1 MRGKKRT
8 LILCASL
15 LVCLIGVVC
24 VWLYTLRE
32 AWEESQLDYTR
43 LSFWTVSES
52 YADYML
58 SCAQRFNEQS
68 DGEKIEL
75 DVQVYS
81 RSFIVDQI
89 NKSLLN
95 DDQIPDLADIRF
107 VDMHQFVNSA
117 EHTMFLYPLNSLLAE
132 DDAPRAAALE
142 PFAFNST
149 LLALPYGSGEMAL
162 FVNVAL
168 LENHGVNTERIGS
181 WEDFLALGKA
191 LKEDGV
197 SLLAVD
203 VNNWDLLL
211 AAMLQRDADLANDAD
226 TGEIIRSDAF
236 CAVYAALKDAVREG
250 VTVIPEELDIYNQSF
265 YASFQAGECACV
277 VAPMEYAYNLI
288 HNMPDLSGKIRI
300 RPLPGVEAGDKSP
313 LVAQYG
319 TAILAKGKNIRLA
332 KRFLQFAKLGE
343 ERYREMTDT
352 LYVGSVS
359 EGGAGAR
366 NAPRDAAFAAYFGE
380 DAPFSFGAAEECS
393 FSGASALPVAA
404 LQLTED
410 LLDASETSN

>member
-1 MRGKKRT
+1 MRGKKRM
-8 LILCASL
+8 LILCVCL
-15 LVCLIGVVC
+15 LVCMVC
-24 VWLYTLRE
+24 IVIIWLYTLK
-32 AWEESQLDYTR
+32 APLGVPQQDYTR

-58 SCAQRFNEQS
+58 SCAQRFNEQC
-68 DGEKIEL
+68 DGEKINL

-117 EHTMFLYPLNSLLAE
+117 EHTMFFYPLNSLIE
-132 DDAPRAAALE
+132 TDDAPETATLE
-142 PFAFNST
+142 PFSFNST

-162 FVNVAL
+162 FMNVEL
-168 LENHGVNTERIGS
+168 LDKYGVDPDGISS
-181 WEDFLALGKA
+181 WEDFWNLGKE
-191 LKEDGV
+191 LKEDGIN
-197 SLLAVD
+197 LLAVD
-203 VNNWDLLL
+203 VNNWDLML
-211 AAMLQRDADLANDAD
+211 AAMLQRDPELANAAD
-226 TGEIIRSDAF
+226 DQAIAHSDVFRETYATLRS
-236 CAVYAALKDAVREG
+236 AVREG
-250 VTVIPEELDIYNQSF
+250 VAIIPEELDIYNQSF

-300 RPLPGVEAGDKSP
+300 RPLPGGEEGDKSP

-319 TAILAKGKNIRLA
+319 TVILAKGKNIRLA
-332 KRFLQFAKLGE
+332 KHFLQFAKLGE
-343 ERYREMTDT
+343 ERYREMTDA

-359 EGGAGAR
+359 EQDVGAR
-366 NAPRDAAFAAYFGE
+366 RTPRDSAFAAYFGE
-380 DAPFSFGAAEECS
+380 DALLSFDAAEKCG
-393 FSGASALPVAA
+393 FSSASGLPAA
-404 LQLTED
+404 TLQLTED
-410 LLDASETSN
+410 LLDASEECN